1 MKLFTL
7 LIFIS
12 LIPFTAF
19 ASGQKD
25 SMADEDAMMAED
37 KMEEK
42 SDDKMMADD
51 SMMMAADKEMGMGL
65 IDPFADFTTLDKAQ
79 MQATEGPTVLL
90 FYATWCPSCKA
101 LKEELQARAMDLKGI
116 NLLIVDYDNS
126 DDLQKKYGVSYQHTF
141 VQIDGRG
148 MEVVK
153 WNGGDVDQILE
164 TVKKEEMM

>member
-1 MKLFTL
+1 MKMFTL
-7 LIFIS
+7 LILIA

-25 SMADEDAMMAED
+25 SEMKDDGMMKEEAMESDEHSDTMSNDVMMMTDNGMAE
-37 KMEEK
+37 
-42 SDDKMMADD
+42 
-51 SMMMAADKEMGMGL
+51 MGL
-65 IDPFADFTTLDKAQ
+65 IDPFPDFVNIEKA
-79 MQATEGPTVLL
+79 MMAAESRPTVLL

-101 LKEELQARAMDLKGI
+101 LKEELQARAGDLEGI

-141 VQIDGRG
+141 VQIDAMGTA
-148 MEVVK
+148 VTK

-164 TVKKEEMM
+164 SVMKEEMM